1 MMDMKEGK
9 LRQTESVHKKYV
21 IDFIDGTTS
30 YQLFENMKLDILVKD
45 KWKKGVIKY
54 NEKDGYIFH
63 GTKDFKLKE
72 GGRARKQLNYAH
84 VYYRKKAKIKID
96 EV

>member
-9 LRQTESVHKKYV
+9 LRQTESVNKKYV

-30 YQLFENMKLDILVKD
+30 YQLFENMKLEILVKN

-54 NEKDGYIFH
+54 SEKYGYIFH
-63 GTKDFKLKE
+63 GAKNFKLKE

-84 VYYRKKAKIKID
+84 VYYRKKAIIKSE

>member
-1 MMDMKEGK
+1 MKEGK

-30 YQLFENMKLDILVKD
+30 YQLFEDMKLEILVKN
-45 KWKKGVIKY
+45 KWKKGVVKY
-54 NEKDGYIFH
+54 NEKYGYIFH
-63 GTKDFKLKE
+63 GAKNFKLKE

-84 VYYRKKAKIKID
+84 FYRKKAKIKI
-96 EV
+96 

>member
-1 MMDMKEGK
+1 MIDMKEGK
-9 LRQTESVHKKYV
+9 LRQTESVHKKFV

-30 YQLFENMKLDILVKD
+30 YQLFEDMILEIFIKN

-63 GTKDFKLKE
+63 GAKDFKLKE
-72 GGRARKQLNYAH
+72 GGKARKQLNYAH
-84 VYYRKKAKIKID
+84 FYRKKTKIKTE